1 MAYSKQSFADGQKLT
16 ADHMN
21 HIENGLAALDTGKL
35 DAAELAS
42 AVSEALAQA
51 ADSDFKGEAGVGIT
65 GIALTSGSGAPG
77 TRDTYTISLSDG
89 SSYTFSVYNGADGS
103 GGSGSGGN
111 SVGVSAAEIN
121 DDGHLIITLS
131 DGSAIDAGKARGEE
145 GPQGARGN
153 RWYLG
158 TAITGVNTSGASFS
172 SSEVEMAYFGDL
184 YLNTTY
190 YRIYQ
195 CIYTGAPADAK
206 WVYIGSI
213 KGASGQDGADS
224 ISSAAVNASGNLVLT
239 LSNGNTLNA
248 GKVTGEDGYAPRVSV
263 NTTSGGHYV
272 EIKSM
277 DEGLVKTEGFFVLD
291 GVSPVR
297 GTDYWTADDIA
308 AIQSYVDDAILGGT
322 W

>member
-21 HIENGLAALDTGKL
+21 HIESGLAALDTGKL

-42 AVSEALAQA
+42 AISEALAQA
-51 ADSDFKGEAGVGIT
+51 ADGGLKGKDGVGIT
-65 GIALTSGSGAPG
+65 GIDRTGGSGAPG

-103 GGSGSGGN
+103 GGSGGG
-111 SVGVSAAEIN
+111 SAVGVSSAEIN
-121 DDGHLIITLS
+121 ADGHLIIALS
-131 DGSAIDAGKARGEE
+131 DGSSIDAGKARGEE
-145 GPQGARGN
+145 GPQGAQGN

-158 TAITGVNTSGASFS
+158 TAISGVNTSGIGFPA
-172 SSEVEMAYFGDL
+172 SEVEMACLNDL
-184 YLNTTY
+184 YLNTSY

-195 CIYTGAPADAK
+195 CTYAGAPADAK
-206 WVYIGSI
+206 WAYIGSI

-224 ISSAAVNASGNLVLT
+224 ISGAAVNASGNLVLT

-248 GKVTGEDGYAPRVSV
+248 GKVKGEDGYAPSVSV
-263 NTTSGGHYV
+263 NTTSGGHYI

-277 DEGLVKTEGFFVLD
+277 DEGLVKTDGFFVLD
-291 GVSPVR
+291 GASPVR
-297 GTDYWTADDIA
+297 GADYWTADDIA
-308 AIQSYVDDAILGGT
+308 EIKAYVDEAILGGT